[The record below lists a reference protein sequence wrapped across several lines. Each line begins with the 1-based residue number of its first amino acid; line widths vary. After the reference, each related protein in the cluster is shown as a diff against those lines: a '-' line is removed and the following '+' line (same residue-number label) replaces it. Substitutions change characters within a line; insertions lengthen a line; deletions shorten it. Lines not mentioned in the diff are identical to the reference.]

1 MAAMCPVGTRLEP
14 DAAAAA
20 RYREKYAYFRE
31 LADKLNT
38 LTPAV

>member
-1 MAAMCPVGTRLEP
+1 MAAMCPSGSRLDP
-14 DAAAAA
+14 DLSAAP